1 MTECILIVD
10 DSRTIRMMARTALEG
25 RGYDVLEASNGVV
38 ALSVLAR
45 QVPDLLLT
53 DINMPEM
60 DGIALIREVRAQPGL
75 ARLPILVLTTEFADD
90 IKQAGRNAGA
100 NGWLVKPFN
109 PKQLGDTVALALTKF
124 GSVAS

>member
-1 MTECILIVD
+1 MTESILIVD
-10 DSRTIRMMARTALEG
+10 DSRTIRMMVRTALEG

-60 DGIALIREVRAQPGL
+60 DGLTLIREARAQPGL

-90 IKQAGRNAGA
+90 IKQEGRRAGA

-109 PKQLGDTVALALTKF
+109 PKQLCDTVALALAKF
-124 GSVAS
+124 GSVAP